1 MLWKGGSAER
11 GYVYSEG
18 PLNLKLGGL
27 GLMGREVAALGR
39 SWEVRVSFSL
49 GARGDGHHNSRAS

>member
-1 MLWKGGSAER
+1 MER

-27 GLMGREVAALGR
+27 GLMGREVEALGR

-49 GARGDGHHNSRAS
+49 GARGDGHRNSRAS